1 MTRNVLV
8 TIGGLIVLLFLLFI
22 VRGWMRVT
30 IIPKTAAIFYTNGIQ
45 NTQNNELKQLNNP
58 FKTLSSTANPKTST
72 GCSLELAQS
81 IHTQIDC
88 NVSQLVYAKLP
99 VTAAGQSS
107 IQAKAQ
113 TLQTLLSIDG
123 WSGGGN
129 GVTLTSLIDGTAK
142 GIDYSPDAYYE
153 KVIGNNDCVFDVMI
167 EYANPQPPAVNI
179 SLSCDRTLDV
189 LGAPKNEFYI
199 SSKGHI

>member
-1 MTRNVLV
+1 VA
-8 TIGGLIVLLFLLFI
+8 IGGLIILFFILFI

-30 IIPKTAAIFYTNGIQ
+30 VIPKTASIFYTNSVK
-45 NTQNNELKQLNNP
+45 NAQNNELRQLNNP
-58 FKTLSSTANPKTST
+58 FKTLGATANPKISTS
-72 GCSLELAQS
+72 CNLEMAQS
-81 IHTQIDC
+81 IHTEIDC
-88 NVSQLVYAKLP
+88 NARQLAYTKLP
-99 VTAAGQSS
+99 VTTAGQAD
-107 IQAKAQ
+107 IQAQAQ

-123 WSGGGN
+123 WNGGSN
-129 GVTLTSLIDGTAK
+129 GVTLASLIDGTAK
-142 GIDYSPDAYYE
+142 GIDYSPDANYE
-153 KVIGNNDCVFDVMI
+153 KVIGNYDCVFDVMI